1 MSSIKRIIGLSRSL
15 VIYHG
20 IPFRQRRLRNFYS
33 RLASPNEL
41 VFDLGAHAGNRT
53 RAFAAIGCRVIAL
66 EPQPDFARLLRILF
80 SRSTTVKI
88 IESAASDKS
97 GRAFLSISE
106 ETPTVTTID
115 ANWQKVRGLEPGFS
129 GVHWNKRIEIKT
141 VTLDLLIQRF
151 GVPAFIK
158 IDVEGSEPN
167 VLAGLN
173 CAVRGLSFEYL
184 PSALEHARK
193 CISRLN
199 SIAPY
204 KFNWSYGESYRF
216 AEKHWMTS
224 SEISKAL
231 ESSYAQ
237 RRAGDVYA
245 LLNVP

>member
-1 MSSIKRIIGLSRSL
+1 MSHIKRILGLSRSL
-15 VIYHG
+15 AIYHG

-33 RLASPNEL
+33 KLASPDEL

-53 RAFAAIGCRVIAL
+53 RAFEAIGCRVIAL

-80 SRSTTVKI
+80 ARSTTVKV
-88 IESAASDKS
+88 IESAASNKQ

-106 ETPTVTTID
+106 RTPTVTTID
-115 ANWQKVRGLEPGFS
+115 AGWKKVRGLEPGFS
-129 GVHWNKRIEIKT
+129 GVQWNRPIEIET
-141 VTLDLLIQRF
+141 ITLDLLIQKF
-151 GVPAFIK
+151 GIPSFIK

-173 CAVRGLSFEYL
+173 YAVRGLSFEYL
-184 PSALEHARK
+184 PSALEHTRK

-216 AEKHWMTS
+216 AEKFWMTS

-231 ESSYAQ
+231 ETPYAQ

-245 LLNVP
+245 RLNIP